1 MFGLFKRL
9 LGKDPNKSSL
19 PSSSAGH
26 SRPLSS
32 SAGTLSSSQNVST
45 HTSSM
50 TPRTVTSSNSGPQE
64 PELFWPKRSVRWDN
78 KYDVYICHSER
89 DLPFAKEML
98 YFLEGLPEQL
108 RCFLPLRDMDAGGA
122 MVSEMCHGLGNSHC
136 WVMLLTTWFL
146 DDSWCRYQM
155 HQALMKAPGGE
166 GRFIPLMIDLP
177 RSRYPVELSFL
188 CYIRGT
194 SGDHQVFA
202 QLRKCILMCKYA
214 PPRGTPRTKTTPLTC
229 YREGGLRVM
238 ISPPRSSIKSRH
250 RPQPKSEARTA
261 ETKETIS
268 NLADCSTFSTFS
280 FRVSISACPM
290 VRVGISACL
299 WVWVSISA
307 FPIIRVSISAF
318 PMVRVSISAFPMVRV
333 SISSCLM
340 VS

>member
-202 QLRKCILMCKYA
+202 QLRKCILMYLKKMQNVMSDKA
-214 PPRGTPRTKTTPLTC
+214 AVPSSERSGHESDVPGSDM
-229 YREGGLRVM
+229 GGPSSDSSV
-238 ISPPRSSIKSRH
+238 RST
-250 RPQPKSEARTA
+250 EAQQ
-261 ETKETIS
+261 
-268 NLADCSTFSTFS
+268 
-280 FRVSISACPM
+280 
-290 VRVGISACL
+290 
-299 WVWVSISA
+299 
-307 FPIIRVSISAF
+307 
-318 PMVRVSISAFPMVRV
+318 
-333 SISSCLM
+333 
-340 VS
+340 